1 MCAKNVKQKFNAK
14 SMMSIKEK
22 YNKEVV
28 AEIKKQ
34 FGFTNDFQVPKIDK
48 VVVNVGIGKFIKD
61 SALVKDVFNSLKA
74 ITGQLPV
81 MTKSKKSIAGFKT
94 REGLEI
100 GIKITLRGKRK
111 WQFLDKLVGAAIPRV
126 RDFHGLKVSAVD
138 QKGNLNIGIK
148 EHLIFPE
155 ISPEQ
160 VKTTF
165 GLQVN
170 VTTNANSHA
179 EGLALFRALGFPIE
193 KKEAK

>member
-1 MCAKNVKQKFNAK
+1 MQKMSSRNLNYK

-22 YNKEVV
+22 YEKEVAV
-28 AEIKKQ
+28 EMKKQ
-34 FGFTNDFQVPKIDK
+34 FGFTNIFQVPKIEK
-48 VVVNVGIGKFIKD
+48 VVVNIGIGKFIKD
-61 SALVKDVFNSLKA
+61 SALVKDVFNSLQT
-74 ITGQLPV
+74 IVGQKPV

-100 GIKITLRGKRK
+100 GIKATLRGKRK
-111 WQFLDKLVGAAIPRV
+111 WDFLDKLVGAAIPRI
-126 RDFHGLKVSAVD
+126 RDFHGLKISAVD

-165 GLQVN
+165 GFQIN
-170 VTTNANSHA
+170 VTTSAKNQA
-179 EGLALFRALGFPIE
+179 EGLALFRILGFPIE
-193 KKEAK
+193 KKEVK